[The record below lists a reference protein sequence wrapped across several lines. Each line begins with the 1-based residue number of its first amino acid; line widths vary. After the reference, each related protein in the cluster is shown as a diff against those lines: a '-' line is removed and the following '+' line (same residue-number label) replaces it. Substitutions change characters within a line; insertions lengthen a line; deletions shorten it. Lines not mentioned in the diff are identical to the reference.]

1 MATKYPLILVHGIML
16 KDWKFVKA
24 FGNIQNILT
33 EQGYIVSTAPT
44 DGFGSIETN
53 ASQLKDYVLQVL
65 KETGQYKVNLICHSK
80 GGLDARYMIQTL
92 DMADKVASVT
102 FLCTPHKGSQ
112 IATKLYALPKPLRGL
127 IAWWLTL
134 WYRIFG
140 DQHPEVL
147 KVCYQL
153 SYTPEGVLKD
163 FDHHDGI
170 FMQSYATTMEKCK
183 DDFVMGIPL
192 YFSRRFEDSPSDG
205 LVSVESAKFG
215 EYQGICTDA
224 SVSHSEIV
232 DFMAG
237 KKKREKIYA
246 FYLTLCEDLAK
257 RDL

>member
-33 EQGYIVSTAPT
+33 EQGYMASTAPT

-53 ASQLKDYVLQVL
+53 AHQLQAYVLQVL
-65 KETGQYKVNLICHSK
+65 EETGQDKVNLICHSK

-147 KVCYQL
+147 KVCCQL
-153 SYTPEGVLKD
+153 SYTPEGVPKD

-170 FMQSYATTMEKCK
+170 FMQSYATTMKNARMTLSWGFRCTFQDALKIAPRMDLCRWNLPNLENIKA
-183 DDFVMGIPL
+183 FVQMPLCLIPKL
-192 YFSRRFEDSPSDG
+192 
-205 LVSVESAKFG
+205 
-215 EYQGICTDA
+215 
-224 SVSHSEIV
+224 
-232 DFMAG
+232 
-237 KKKREKIYA
+237 
-246 FYLTLCEDLAK
+246 
-257 RDL
+257 